1 MITEFKSIFESKY
14 TWIEGFMRNV
24 RRYAKRPAMILPDA
38 MPKTGQGKDN
48 TKVWTY
54 AELNS
59 DTNRLC
65 NALVADGFVKGD
77 VVMLQ
82 MLNCPEFAFA
92 YVAAHKTHS
101 VCCPVSFR
109 LSPGEMAFNIDDS
122 KPKVIICCSSKAES
136 VLEAIGIASYKPKRV
151 VVTGVDGTTLAAWSQ
166 QLGADTEVTA
176 YDDYVRDASACEPA
190 FTCDY
195 NIYDETTRLY
205 TSGTTGKP
213 KAVALTSIN
222 EVLSA
227 HDVMIHFPMSY
238 KDVTMNT
245 TPWFHRGGLHCA
257 GPGPAFYAGSTIVVM
272 GKFDAVTTLRYVYRY
287 KITFLIGV
295 PTVLE
300 TLADEQERQGYDL
313 STLKGIVTMGS
324 PLERGACIR
333 YQKVLTPNIFNGYG
347 TTETFWNTFLR
358 PFDLPDNAGT
368 AGASCIDDDVRVV
381 KVYDDHRAEP
391 DDLVATDSTEVGEV
405 IICSPAKS
413 PYIYYGN
420 EAETEKKYYKGFI
433 YTNDL
438 ATWDDN
444 QFITIIGRK
453 DDMIISSGENIY
465 PTEVEA
471 VLNVHPKVK
480 DCIVTSVPD
489 KVRGQIVTAYVVK
502 DDDTLTAE
510 ELDLYCKQSPDIANF
525 KRPRYYRFT
534 QQIPFNATGKK
545 LHVKI
550 KETAARDLKNGLLYR
565 V

>member
-1 MITEFKSIFESKY
+1 MDFKQIFESKY

-24 RRYAKRPAMILPDA
+24 RRYANKQAMILPDEKA
-38 MPKTGQGKDN
+38 KDMNTPNNDKT
-48 TKVWTY
+48 WTY
-54 AELNS
+54 RELNE
-59 DTNRLC
+59 DVNRLC
-65 NALVADGFVKGD
+65 NALVADGIGKDD
-77 VVMLQ
+77 VVMVQ
-82 MLNCPEFAFA
+82 TLNCPEFAFA
-92 YVAAHKTHS
+92 YVASQKIHG

-109 LSPGEMAFNIDDS
+109 LSPGELAFNIDDS
-122 KPKVIICCSSKAES
+122 CPKVIICCPSKLEG
-136 VLEAIGIASYKPKRV
+136 VLEAISTTRHKPKRV
-151 VVTGVDGTTLAAWSQ
+151 LVTTDMAGGVLPDG
-166 QLGADTEVTA
+166 EMIVA
-176 YDDYVRDASACEPA
+176 YDEYVNGASTDEPPYTCE
-190 FTCDY
+190 Y

-222 EVLSA
+222 EVLTA

-257 GPGPAFYAGSTIVVM
+257 GPGPAFYAGATIVIM
-272 GKFDAVTTLRYVYRY
+272 GKFDPNVTLRHVYRY

-300 TLADEQERQGYDL
+300 NLADEQERQGYDI
-313 STLKGIVTMGS
+313 SSLKGIVTMGS

-333 YQKVLTPNIFNGYG
+333 YQQILTPNIFNGYG

-381 KVYDDHRAEP
+381 KVYEDRRAEP
-391 DDLVATDSTEVGEV
+391 DEVIATDGTEVGEV

-420 EAETEKKYYKGFI
+420 EVETEKKYYKGFI

-438 ATWDDN
+438 ATWDEN

-465 PTEVEA
+465 PTEIEA

-489 KVRGQIVTAYVVK
+489 KIRGQIVTAYVVK
-502 DDDTLTAE
+502 ADESLTAE
-510 ELDLYCKQSPDIANF
+510 QLDEYCKQSPDIANF

-534 QQIPFNATGKK
+534 EHIPFNATGKK